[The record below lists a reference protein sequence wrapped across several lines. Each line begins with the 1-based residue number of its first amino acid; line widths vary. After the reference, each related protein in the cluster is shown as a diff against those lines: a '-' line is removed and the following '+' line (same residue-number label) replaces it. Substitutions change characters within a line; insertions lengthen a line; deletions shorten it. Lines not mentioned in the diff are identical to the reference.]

1 MSDTSENINVTDKA
15 QLVDWLKSQ
24 ETPKDEWRIGTE
36 HEKFLFEKGSFRPV
50 RYEGEAGIGELLSR
64 LASVEKRH
72 WKLAVGQRRLA
83 GGERLRP
90 AGGGRLGSVGVER
103 FENVVAGEADV
114 VGKRHVDA
122 VWRVDAG
129 ESLCNVD
136 ARYIRCGSREGE
148 TCRDARREPR
158 RRGVPLCT

>member
-64 LASVEKRH
+64 LADRHDMTPVTEKGQLIALKDGQGGSITLEPGGQFELSGAPLETLHQTCCETGRH
-72 WKLAVGQRRLA
+72 LAQMKDITAELGLCMLGA
-83 GGERLRP
+83 GFQPL
-90 AGGGRLGSVGVER
+90 
-103 FENVVAGEADV
+103 
-114 VGKRHVDA
+114 
-122 VWRVDAG
+122 W
-129 ESLCNVD
+129 
-136 ARYIRCGSREGE
+136 SRQ
-148 TCRDARREPR
+148 DIS
-158 RRGVPLCT
+158 